1 MVLAELGGKLR
12 STLQRLQSPSS
23 DPLTTESL
31 NALLSEISRA
41 LIESDVNVKL
51 VMTLRSN
58 IQKRVGDAV
67 ADNAANNNTNNNAN
81 AAANINRMVQKAVVE
96 ELTSMLTPS
105 GENGAVNKPYNI
117 KRGKPNVILF
127 VGLQGA
133 GKTTSIAKYAHYYQ
147 RRGFKTCMVC
157 ADTFRAGAFDQLKQ
171 NATKLRVPFYG
182 SYTEADPVVIAEEG
196 VDRFI
201 SDGYEVII
209 VDTSGRHRQEEALFD
224 EMQEISAA
232 VQPDN
237 TIFVMDATQGQAVY
251 DQALAFHTAVNVGSV
266 IVTKLDGHA
275 KGGGALSAVAAT
287 GSPIIFLGSGERFD
301 DLDPFN
307 AKSFVSKLLGFGDI
321 RGLMDEMKSITDDK
335 TQEETRE
342 RMSKGKFTLRDM
354 YNQFQSVMKLGPMD
368 KVMGMI
374 PGMPDYLIP
383 KNGDDKSTNRLRA
396 FIYIMD
402 SMSDAELDG
411 KVDMH
416 KKDDPSVEKRIR
428 RIAAGSGT
436 HPIEVKLLLQTHKQF
451 EGMVS
456 KMGKAGMMGG
466 KGGQAKQRQMMEQ
479 MRKNPNAMMRQL
491 QGNPQAMQMM
501 QQMMGGGGGGGGGM
515 PDMASMMQMMGGG
528 MPGMGGGMPDMNA
541 MAQMM
546 GSMGGGMPGM
556 GGAGGGMP
564 GMGGAGGGMPDMN
577 DMAQMMGSMGGGG
590 GGATGL
596 MPNMNEMMRMM
607 SQMGMGGR

>member
-12 STLQRLQSPSS
+12 STLQKLQSPSS

-31 NALLSEISRA
+31 NAFLSDISRA

-67 ADNAANNNTNNNAN
+67 ADAANNASAN
-81 AAANINRMVQKAVVE
+81 VAANINRMVQKAVVE

-105 GENGAVNKPYNI
+105 KDNGAINKPYNI

-251 DQALAFHTAVNVGSV
+251 DQALAFHTAVKVGSV

-335 TQEETRE
+335 ANEETRE

-354 YNQFQSVMKLGPMD
+354 YNQFQSVLKLGPMD

-374 PGMPDYLIP
+374 PGMPDYLVP
-383 KNGDDKSTNRLRA
+383 KGGDDQSTNRLRT

-402 SMSDAELDG
+402 SMSNAELDG

-416 KKDDPSVEKRIR
+416 KKNDTSVDKRIR

-436 HPIEVKLLLQTHKQF
+436 HPTEVKMLLQAHKQF

-456 KMGKAGMMGG
+456 KMGKAGMMG

-479 MRKNPNAMMRQL
+479 MRKNPQAMMRQL
-491 QGNPQAMQMM
+491 QNNPQAMQMM
-501 QQMMGGGGGGGGGM
+501 QSMMGGSGGMGGGM

-528 MPGMGGGMPDMNA
+528 GMGGMPGMGGGMPGFGGGGMPDMNA

-546 GSMGGGMPGM
+546 GGMPGM
-556 GGAGGGMP
+556 GG
-564 GMGGAGGGMPDMN
+564 
-577 DMAQMMGSMGGGG
+577 GGGG
-590 GGATGL
+590 Q
-596 MPNMNEMMRMM
+596 MPNMNDMMKMM
-607 SQMGMGGR
+607 SQMGGR